1 MCKPSMGWGCSSWL
15 EPLACLNPEVLSQPQ
30 GRRREDGGSERE
42 GGRGEGRGRDI
53 NVRVPLLMLVVKGV
67 FASDTGLAFTLS
79 SVVPHYCVPIV
90 LPQCY
95 ISAPAASHLHAPA
108 VIYLCTTL
116 VFPRCHLCAPME
128 LKLFNF
134 VLAAL
139 PGSPLPPGSCVLK
152 GHTTLC
158 CMRTFRCAFP
168 AKGSVVL
175 VCEVNWQQA
184 DH

>member
-1 MCKPSMGWGCSSWL
+1 M
-15 EPLACLNPEVLSQPQ
+15 NPEVLFQPQ
-30 GRRREDGGSERE
+30 GRWRKRERGRERREEGRGYKCESPTVDAGSERSFRLRYRL
-42 GGRGEGRGRDI
+42 GFHTVFCGTS
-53 NVRVPLLMLVVKGV
+53 LLCSYS
-67 FASDTGLAFTLS
+67 A
-79 SVVPHYCVPIV
+79 
-90 LPQCY
+90 PQCHS
-95 ISAPAASHLHAPA
+95 SAPAASHLHAPA

-158 CMRTFRCAFP
+158 CMRTFRYAFP

-175 VCEVNWQQA
+175 VCGVNWQQA